1 MEPGNIFKRK
11 AGTKMATVNSDP
23 KVVIQELKHVEA
35 VRLDKDGNEVTV
47 KVY

>member
-11 AGTKMATVNSDP
+11 AGTKMAGKEQVSLDSLEYEEVT
-23 KVVIQELKHVEA
+23 KI
-35 VRLDKDGNEVTV
+35 DKDGNAVTV

>member
-11 AGTKMATVNSDP
+11 AGTKMIEDRSEELAASLAYD
-23 KVVIQELKHVEA
+23 VVLTEDENGDVIIK
-35 VRLDKDGNEVTV
+35 